1 MKPTRHV
8 IADLE
13 TMDTL
18 PSAVILTAG
27 LIAVE
32 ITDTGLTVLSRW
44 YRRLQ
49 WDTGHRQPGRTVS
62 QSTVDWWLEQS
73 DEAFIQA
80 FEDDGHRLPIWL
92 AMQSLSAWLKLH
104 PYPIRGNGSD
114 FDNAILQHAFQQH
127 GLRWPYWQNRCLRSL
142 KGDVNQL
149 NPDLKLPEWPEHLTK
164 HVAIDDAEYEAHV
177 LAVLLREMA
186 RPPAMVREVALA
198 KLRTTLA
205 RRDVLMAIHP
215 LRAFQQIFC
224 STPSQRHESWVE
236 HMFGPQNAKRTS
248 SALRLAT
255 LGRAYDEYL

>member
-1 MKPTRHV
+1 MKPTRHI

-62 QSTVDWWLEQS
+62 QDTVDWWLNQS

-142 KGDVNQL
+142 KGDVTQL

-177 LAVLLREMA
+177 LAVLLREMERPGAERRA
-186 RPPAMVREVALA
+186 RVTAAVKGMEIGMAAMLSAVHQMFRSRPAAPPWLSHQLNAIREA
-198 KLRTTLA
+198 KNRS
-205 RRDVLMAIHP
+205 D
-215 LRAFQQIFC
+215 
-224 STPSQRHESWVE
+224 
-236 HMFGPQNAKRTS
+236 
-248 SALRLAT
+248 ALRLAT
-255 LGRAYDEYL
+255 LGRENNPSPLNL